1 MMNNSVYHPSHYT
14 QGKYEV
20 IDFINSH
27 YFPYHLGNAVKYI
40 TRAGLKDPSK
50 EVEDLEKAWNYL
62 KMFIENPAIFKNWLY
77 ITKRSHINWEKE
89 ENNLTT
95 ISAEDFT
102 EDKFGDK
109 YPNRSA
115 AITLITSSMYA
126 PDPLE
131 AYLDIKGAIECV
143 KTEIDEVLDRID
155 GRTKRNTESNY
166 KQKKKLSDSHWD
178 TIDSDAGACFQ
189 G

>member
-1 MMNNSVYHPSHYT
+1 MNNNVYHPAHYM

-89 ENNLTT
+89 ENGLTT

-143 KTEIDEVLDRID
+143 KTEMDEVLDRID

-166 KQKKKLSDSHWD
+166 KQKKKLSESHWD